1 MTYCRGCGRPAKP
14 TERGCPHCGN
24 SLAADGSTVL
34 TDGGEPVSGG
44 GDAGGESDSGTDDE
58 PEQAPDT
65 KWAESQGFSR
75 RAMLGYGG
83 GSALVTMTG
92 VGSVWYAF
100 FYPRL
105 SPEEKV
111 VREYFRA
118 IDRNNYNTAER
129 LFHEDSPDSSWA
141 SDEVPNL
148 LRVSVSV
155 EDTEIRERWE
165 DAERETVQE
174 YALVAADVTIDNG
187 QQAETF
193 LIGIMVAQNTDGE
206 WRIWRDESAEERT
219 GGG

>member
-1 MTYCRGCGRPAKP
+1 MTHCQHCGRLVKP
-14 TERGCPHCGN
+14 PDEGCPHCGN
-24 SLAADGSTVL
+24 APDGDRPSVFA
-34 TDGGEPVSGG
+34 DGGEPASEDSDTDGETDAAPDTESAG
-44 GDAGGESDSGTDDE
+44 AAEEDPAGGEN
-58 PEQAPDT
+58 PA
-65 KWAESQGFSR
+65 FSR

-83 GSALVTMTG
+83 GSALLTLTG
-92 VGSVWYAF
+92 AGGVWYAF

-111 VREYFRA
+111 VREYFNA
-118 IDRNNYNTAER
+118 VDRNNYNTAER

-155 EDTEIRERWE
+155 EDTEIRERWG

-187 QQAETF
+187 EQAETF
-193 LIGIMVAQNTDGE
+193 VIGIMVAQNTDGE
-206 WRIWRDESAEERT
+206 WRIWRDEPAEE
-219 GGG
+219 

>member
-1 MTYCRGCGRPAKP
+1 MAHCQHCGRPVKQP
-14 TERGCPHCGN
+14 EESCPYCGN
-24 SLAADGSTVL
+24 SPAAAGDRPTVFADGG
-34 TDGGEPVSGG
+34 DPVSSD
-44 GDAGGESDSGTDDE
+44 GDADSETDA
-58 PEQAPDT
+58 APD
-65 KWAESQGFSR
+65 AESADADEADAAGDETQAFSR

-83 GSALVTMTG
+83 GSALVTLTG

-100 FYPRL
+100 FYPRY
-105 SPEEKV
+105 SPEETV

-118 IDRNNYNTAER
+118 IDRNKYNTADR

-141 SDEVPNL
+141 NDEIPNL
-148 LRVSVSV
+148 LQVSVTV

-193 LIGIMVAQNTDGE
+193 LIGIMVAKNSDDE
-206 WRIWRDESAEERT
+206 WRIWRDESAE
-219 GGG
+219 G

>member
-1 MTYCRGCGRPAKP
+1 MTHCQHCGRSVKP
-14 TERGCPHCGN
+14 TEQSCPYCGN
-24 SLAADGSTVL
+24 SPAADGDQPVIFA
-34 TDGGEPVSGG
+34 DGGDPVSSD
-44 GDAGGESDSGTDDE
+44 GDADSETDAAPDAES
-58 PEQAPDT
+58 EQA
-65 KWAESQGFSR
+65 AEKGASENENKAFSR

-83 GSALVTMTG
+83 GSALLTLTG
-92 VGSVWYAF
+92 AGGIWYAF

-129 LFHEDSPDSSWA
+129 LFHENSPDSSWA

-193 LIGIMVAQNTDGE
+193 LIGIMIAQNTDGE
-206 WRIWRDESAEERT
+206 WRIWRDESAEE
-219 GGG
+219 